1 MLILSTSQGCEGW
14 RVICMGPMHG
24 WQKAHTDQEWV

>member
-1 MLILSTSQGCEGW
+1 MLILSTSQGCEEW
-14 RVICMGPMHG
+14 RAIGMGPMRG